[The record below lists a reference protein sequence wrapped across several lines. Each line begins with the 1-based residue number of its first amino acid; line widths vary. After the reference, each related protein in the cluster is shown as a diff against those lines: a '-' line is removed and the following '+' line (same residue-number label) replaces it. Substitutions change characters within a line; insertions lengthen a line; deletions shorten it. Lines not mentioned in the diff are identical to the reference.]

1 MAYRAEV
8 FHTFDADLNR
18 SDLKGFATAISLF
31 TSTAAKIQADRVEQ
45 SVFGRAGGAPEYW
58 GQ

>member
-18 SDLKGFATAISLF
+18 SDLKGFATAISLLL
-31 TSTAAKIQADRVEQ
+31 STAAKIQA
-45 SVFGRAGGAPEYW
+45 AGLSKVSWAAPDGAPEYW

>member
-18 SDLKGFATAISLF
+18 SDLKGFCDGHQPIYL
-31 TSTAAKIQADRVEQ
+31 DR
-45 SVFGRAGGAPEYW
+45 G
-58 GQ
+58 